1 MIPGLDD
8 LMSPDMQKIQSF
20 LLPALAAISIL
31 VMNLTRGFSIPGKF
45 LMILFAA
52 IAIYFSPTM
61 MEVF

>member
-1 MIPGLDD
+1 
-8 LMSPDMQKIQSF
+8 MSPDMQKILSF

-45 LMILFAA
+45 LMIVFAA
-52 IAIYFSPTM
+52 IAIYFFPTM

>member
-8 LMSPDMQKIQSF
+8 LMSPDMQKILSF

-45 LMILFAA
+45 LMIVFAA
-52 IAIYFSPTM
+52 IAIYFFPTM

>member
-8 LMSPDMQKIQSF
+8 LMSPDMQKILSF

>member
-8 LMSPDMQKIQSF
+8 LMSPDMQKILSF

-31 VMNLTRGFSIPGKF
+31 VMNLTRGFSMPGKF

-61 MEVF
+61 MEVV

>member
-8 LMSPDMQKIQSF
+8 LMSPDMQKILSF

-31 VMNLTRGFSIPGKF
+31 VMKLTRGFSIPGKF
-45 LMILFAA
+45 LMIVFAA
-52 IAIYFSPTM
+52 IAIYFFPTM